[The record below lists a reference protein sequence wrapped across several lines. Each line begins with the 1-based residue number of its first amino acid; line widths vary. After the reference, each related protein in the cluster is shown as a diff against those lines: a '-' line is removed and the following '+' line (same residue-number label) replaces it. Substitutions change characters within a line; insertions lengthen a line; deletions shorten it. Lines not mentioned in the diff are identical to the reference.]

1 MSIRIPT
8 PEESERLAKH
18 EGTCVAYSS
27 VPGANQF
34 CTCGADERERAG
46 ANAALETSRGF
57 ARVDKTPPVLEY
69 RQVEAHEI
77 RRLEAKADWARR
89 AAVWLRQL
97 EKEQPQFLN
106 RGTWLEFRALLSEL
120 DDE

>member
-1 MSIRIPT
+1 MSEKVIETQELTVYYGKNRGIIDVNLVV
-8 PEESERLAKH
+8 EKGELWR
-18 EGTCVAYSS
+18 
-27 VPGANQF
+27 
-34 CTCGADERERAG
+34 
-46 ANAALETSRGF
+46 LET
-57 ARVDKTPPVLEY
+57 
-69 RQVEAHEI
+69 
-77 RRLEAKADWARR
+77 KADWARR